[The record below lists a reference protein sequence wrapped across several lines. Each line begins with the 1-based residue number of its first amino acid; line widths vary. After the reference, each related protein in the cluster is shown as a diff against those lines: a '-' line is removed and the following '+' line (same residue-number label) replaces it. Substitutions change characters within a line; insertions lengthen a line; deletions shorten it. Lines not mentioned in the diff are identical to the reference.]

1 MSRQIQKCFMA
12 QIIFLEKNSKYES
25 LNHLYFSQNF
35 IFWGLLYRVLG
46 SAFSKT
52 FCCRPNMI
60 DIFTQPPPLLIIKK
74 FPTAL
79 RTGYFYKC
87 LQERFH
93 IYCFYWGPRGLGL
106 WILIYPIV
114 VTMILLW
121 VMLRLTAPGSRSN
134 LKSCLKSLVWNGG
147 WVKYFQLLWKTSVFV
162 SWIKKLHV
170 PSDFHVNVGAINCA
184 FKWTGDCNG
193 ET

>member
-60 DIFTQPPPLLIIKK
+60 DIFTQPPPPSYHKEVSYGPADWIFLQVFTREISYLLFLLGTEGTGAVNLDIPYSSHYDIIVSYVKTHGPWFPVK
-74 FPTAL
+74 FEILFEIFSLKRRVGQILPT
-79 RTGYFYKC
+79 
-87 LQERFH
+87 
-93 IYCFYWGPRGLGL
+93 
-106 WILIYPIV
+106 
-114 VTMILLW
+114 TME
-121 VMLRLTAPGSRSN
+121 
-134 LKSCLKSLVWNGG
+134 
-147 WVKYFQLLWKTSVFV
+147 
-162 SWIKKLHV
+162 
-170 PSDFHVNVGAINCA
+170 NVGFCLLNKKASCSFRLSCECWSN
-184 FKWTGDCNG
+184 
-193 ET
+193 